1 MCVTVHLHEI
11 TENYKN
17 RPNLYSV
24 LLPEISI
31 ENIESQTSAFQLQY
45 FRIIPIGTA
54 DCAFD
59 SYSPQDGSEFQ
70 NSKLLKS
77 KKKKI
82 FFQRKKYN
90 HLKSFI
96 FRFLRAVMSVP
107 TCKLFHPTS
116 GPSFQFFFK
125 RFEIAIQLNLSFSPT
140 TSRQG
145 ISLTKVWNMLFFI
158 SQLVL
163 LCYFLFVKHI
173 IISTYTEEMAMLFH
187 PLQYRAQNQS
197 QEHVVF
203 YHMGVTVG
211 IQVQVLAVCNI
222 TNIPRA
228 HSVTASKHHQIQ

>member
-17 RPNLYSV
+17 RPILYSV

-77 KKKKI
+77 KKKKKI

-163 LCYFLFVKHI
+163 PTLLFFIRKAYYYQYIYRGNGYVFSSSSIQSSKSESRACCILSYICRYRYRYQQSVILQIFHEHI
-173 IISTYTEEMAMLFH
+173 QL
-187 PLQYRAQNQS
+187 R
-197 QEHVVF
+197 
-203 YHMGVTVG
+203 
-211 IQVQVLAVCNI
+211 
-222 TNIPRA
+222 
-228 HSVTASKHHQIQ
+228 HQIQ